1 MKTFWNTF
9 ALKAVW
15 DSLFMNDAHF
25 IVSRRGLEILD
36 KMRQKGVLIELM
48 HQDAKNGL
56 YGDYSDDMRA
66 YVHQYNNEEE
76 LRKEGAIDFAKW
88 LASDWMSIWVVDKW
102 MWEWQNERT
111 RETFNKYKEYYTE
124 EELYELYLEETK

>member
-1 MKTFWNTF
+1 MKTLWKTLTYPFRMLWNSIF
-9 ALKAVW
+9 
-15 DSLFMNDAHF
+15 DNDAHK
-25 IVSRRGLEILD
+25 IVSKQG
-36 KMRQKGVLIELM
+36 QKELLIQLM
-48 HQDAKNGL
+48 HEDAKNGL
-56 YGDYSDDMRA
+56 YADYSDDMRA

-88 LASDWMSIWVVDKW
+88 LAADWMSIWVVDKW
-102 MWEWQNERT
+102 MWEWQHDRT